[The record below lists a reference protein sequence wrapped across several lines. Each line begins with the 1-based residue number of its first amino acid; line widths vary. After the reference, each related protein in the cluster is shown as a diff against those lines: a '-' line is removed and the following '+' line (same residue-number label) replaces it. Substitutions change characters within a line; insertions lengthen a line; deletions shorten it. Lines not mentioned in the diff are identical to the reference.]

1 MKLSLEKSL
10 IHKELQK
17 ANRVVPVRSTL
28 PILTCVLFEVK
39 NSKLKMVASDIELT
53 LVSEIDVSDSEDGSV
68 AIPSK
73 LLNDIISVL
82 PSGELSISSDE
93 KNMVKIDCAS
103 GSYTIAGRPPD
114 DFPVTPIL
122 DGGKEINVDNSLL
135 HRIIEKTA
143 FAVSSDMLRPALTGV
158 LFEIGNDKITSV
170 ATDGHRL
177 AKITLSNSNGS
188 GIQPGII
195 IPKKFLSLIVNALVN
210 SEENKF
216 IITDNHVMLSIG
228 STVFYSRIIDE
239 KYPDYDS
246 VIPKENDKE
255 LSVKTEEL
263 LSSVVRVSIFANK
276 TTQQIKLTISGSSLK
291 ISSAD
296 PESGGSGS
304 EEISCKYSG
313 EDIEIGFNSEYLK
326 DILRQID
333 TEDLIISLKAPIS
346 AGLVF
351 PSEQAENEDYTILI
365 MPIRLTEEA

>member
-1 MKLSLEKSL
+1 MQLSIEKGL

-28 PILTCVLFEVK
+28 PILTCVLFEVT
-39 NSKLKMVASDIELT
+39 NSKLKLVASDIELT
-53 LVSEIDVSDSEDGSV
+53 LISEIEVSNSEDGSV

-82 PSGELSISSDE
+82 PAGELSISSDD
-93 KNMVKIDCAS
+93 KNMVKIECSS

-114 DFPVTPIL
+114 DFPVTPVL
-122 DGGKEINVDNSLL
+122 DGGKEIKIDNDSL
-135 HRIIEKTA
+135 HRIIDKTA

-158 LFEIGNDKITSV
+158 LFEIGKDKITSV

-177 AKITLSNSNGS
+177 AKITLSNSSGS
-188 GIQPGII
+188 SIQPGII
-195 IPKKFLSLIVNALVN
+195 IPKKFLNLIVNALGD
-210 SEENKF
+210 SEDNNF
-216 IITDNHVMLSIG
+216 VISDNHVMLTIG
-228 STVFYSRIIDE
+228 GTTFYTRIIDE

-255 LSVKTEEL
+255 LTVIAEEL

-276 TTQQIKLTISGSSLK
+276 TTQQIKLTISGNSLK

-304 EEISCKYSG
+304 EEITCKYSG

-333 TEDLIISLKAPIS
+333 TKELIVSLKAPIS